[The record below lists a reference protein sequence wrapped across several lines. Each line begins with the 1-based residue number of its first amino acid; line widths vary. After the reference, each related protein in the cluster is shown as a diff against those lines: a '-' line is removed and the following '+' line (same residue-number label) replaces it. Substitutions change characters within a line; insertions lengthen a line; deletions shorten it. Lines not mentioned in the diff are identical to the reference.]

1 MGAQDMQNARLQS
14 PSTLNEI
21 DDDNHDGN
29 DQENVNES
37 AKRVRG
43 HQAEQPKNN

>member
-1 MGAQDMQNARLQS
+1 MLWALKFHKMLRSHRLQS

-21 DDDNHDGN
+21 DDDDDDGY

-37 AKRVRG
+37 AKRV
-43 HQAEQPKNN
+43 